1 MSNYCIHKGFLCQLA
16 TEFGYCSQ
24 TACTRNYPTNS
35 QTYTFNDI
43 VLAEWKMVLDDFDNG
58 YGNREYP
65 HCSKCGRGV
74 YRHDAGS
81 WCPFCGAAM
90 KNPMRY

>member
-1 MSNYCIHKGFLCQLA
+1 MNFDEYLEKTFAEDNELRKECETIE
-16 TEFGYCSQ
+16 TEW
-24 TACTRNYPTNS
+24 
-35 QTYTFNDI
+35 
-43 VLAEWKMVLDDFDNG
+43 VMVFDDFDDG

-81 WCPFCGAAM
+81 YCPFCGAAM
-90 KNPMRY
+90 KNPMRW